1 MRTSRLFVTAAL
13 NPNQTLTLDD
23 DSSHYLRTV
32 LRLKKDDAITLF
44 NGNGLEYA
52 SHIDLVSRQCVLIRI
67 GASTARTV
75 ESPLQIHLGLSIARG
90 DRMDF
95 AVQKAVELGVNKITP
110 IITER
115 TVVQLSGD
123 KPAQR
128 LKHWQKIIQH
138 AVEQS
143 GRTVLPELANIT
155 PIATWLTQQA
165 GLKIFLDPGAE
176 QRLTQLKP
184 DNALVTLLT
193 GPEGGFAQHERD
205 LAKQAGFIPIRLGQ
219 RILRTETASLTALA
233 AVQMLWGDFA

>member
-110 IITER
+110 ITTER

-143 GRTVLPELANIT
+143 GRTVLPELAAIT
-155 PIATWLTQQA
+155 PIATWLTQQT

-176 QRLTQLKP
+176 QRLTQLSP

-205 LAKQAGFIPIRLGQ
+205 LAKHAGFIPVRLGQ